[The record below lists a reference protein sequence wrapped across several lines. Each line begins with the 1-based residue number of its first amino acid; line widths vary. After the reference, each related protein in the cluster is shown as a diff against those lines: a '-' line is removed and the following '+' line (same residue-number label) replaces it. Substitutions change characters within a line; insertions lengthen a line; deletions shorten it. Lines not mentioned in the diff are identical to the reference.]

1 MRRRTDGIL
10 WLLLVA
16 MALPGCGCEPPSSA
30 DDAGAPDDAAL
41 VRDTPP
47 PLDAGNPFL
56 VPDAGE
62 VVGPACTDVEHRS
75 SPLPVLDEG
84 QRLVRL
90 HGDRILV
97 ISRPNSPPPPYTTML
112 RFYGGVLGDE
122 LTLIGEHTFDR
133 NVGLVQAARFRDGAW
148 DVVVDVFSHEGL
160 AIWLRVTDEGAI
172 EATEHRGP
180 GTPQLETREVF
191 EAGEDFVVLSREI
204 VGDERVLPTWISR
217 LEADGSDEHLRL
229 ADPDRTARQ
238 VVVRARPPRVLLFE
252 HDAVL
257 GRPPRIAPLSIDPLG
272 VPEDTAFRAI
282 AGEYPRTGGVEAR
295 LFGTPS
301 GLVMGELVVP
311 TGETA
316 TLRLAWLDDAFDVT
330 ARWAIETVVVGSF
343 RVAGAFPTQEIV
355 VTLPDSPSD
364 RFGPATVFHG
374 RATAPGAVSSLS
386 PIGRALAVY
395 EPELV
400 VHEDGRVD
408 VVHFDDR
415 IDVER
420 VCEAP

>member
-1 MRRRTDGIL
+1 ML
-10 WLLLVA
+10 SLLLVA
-16 MALPGCGCEPPSSA
+16 SGLPACACEPPASIE
-30 DDAGAPDDAAL
+30 DAGASRDAAGAL
-41 VRDTPP
+41 DTSPP

-75 SPLPVLDEG
+75 SPLPPLDEG

-97 ISRPNSPPPPYTTML
+97 ISRPNNPPPPHTTML
-112 RFYGGVLGDE
+112 RFYGGVVGEE
-122 LTLIGEHTFDR
+122 LALIAEHTFDR

-160 AIWLRVTDEGAI
+160 AIWLRVTDEGAV

-180 GTPQLETREVF
+180 GSPQLEARQVF

-204 VGDERVLPTWISR
+204 VGDEPLLPTWISR

-229 ADPDRTARQ
+229 ADADRTTRQ
-238 VVVRARPPRVLLFE
+238 VVVSAPRVLLFE
-252 HDAVL
+252 HDEVL
-257 GRPPRIAPLSIDPLG
+257 GRPPRLATLSIDPLQI
-272 VPEDTAFRAI
+272 PEETTFRTIEGA
-282 AGEYPRTGGVEAR
+282 YPRTGRVEAR
-295 LFGTPS
+295 LFDTPS
-301 GLVMGELVVP
+301 GLVMGEFVVP
-311 TGETA
+311 TGDTA
-316 TLRLAWLDDAFDVT
+316 TLRLAWIDDGFDVV
-330 ARWAIETVVVGSF
+330 ARWEIETAVLGSV
-343 RVAGAFPTQEIV
+343 RIAGAFPLQEIV
-355 VTLPDSPSD
+355 VTLPDSPGALS
-364 RFGPATVFHG
+364 GPATVFHG
-374 RATAPGAVSSLS
+374 RASAPGSVSSLA

-400 VHEDGRVD
+400 VQEDGRVD
-408 VVHFDDR
+408 VLHFDDR
-415 IDVER
+415 IDIER